1 MPLVAV
7 IPAVFAGVQIAAGA
21 LTVIETVA
29 AIGTIAGAIGSL
41 TGNKELAQL
50 GGVAALAGG
59 VGMFAQNQGW
69 IGGGI
74 KPDNISPMISQSPD
88 MSAAS
93 DALRAETGGGVQ
105 SSAAGGILNEAAS
118 AGPLTSRAPSAGV
131 MASIGDF
138 MSKNKELTS
147 MGLSLVG
154 GAFDDKKKADADMAR
169 AHAGYY
175 DAQANQV
182 NSQVRNASAIPDITN
197 LRVNQ
202 SANVYNTPPPPKYQG
217 PTVGL
222 LNRK

>member
-1 MPLVAV
+1 
-7 IPAVFAGVQIAAGA
+7 
-21 LTVIETVA
+21 
-29 AIGTIAGAIGSL
+29 
-41 TGNKELAQL
+41 
-50 GGVAALAGG
+50 
-59 VGMFAQNQGW
+59 MFAESKGW
-69 IGGGI
+69 IGGDAFKQ
-74 KPDNISPMISQSPD
+74 KPDNISPMISQSPN
-88 MSAAS
+88 MSPAS
-93 DALRAETGGGVQ
+93 DALRAETGGGVK

-118 AGPLTSRAPSAGV
+118 AGPLTSRAPSVGV

-202 SANVYNTPPPPKYQG
+202 NANVYNTPPPPKYQG